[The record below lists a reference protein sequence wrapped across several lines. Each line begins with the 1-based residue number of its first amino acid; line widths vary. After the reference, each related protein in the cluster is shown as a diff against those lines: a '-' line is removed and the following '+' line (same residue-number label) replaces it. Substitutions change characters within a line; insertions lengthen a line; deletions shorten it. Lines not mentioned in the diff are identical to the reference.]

1 MTTPDSFEKCAEFF
15 KDNHFLSK
23 LVSPEDLKQKLQTI
37 QEKTPYLLEEF
48 KNIFV
53 LYNKNPEYADYQQ
66 MFANIKSNVNNITAN
81 LFEALNEAEINTNLL
96 NERTLCLNTLI
107 VQERNKNRIL
117 RKQNGMVEEKSNAS
131 SELIYDYKNMY
142 EEGYLRNWGLIISII
157 IVGLA
162 VKNLYGNINGELN
175 PSVQSIGN
183 SVKNIGSNLYTNAKN
198 IGGNVYNKASNYR

>member
-1 MTTPDSFEKCAEFF
+1 
-15 KDNHFLSK
+15 
-23 LVSPEDLKQKLQTI
+23 LQTI

-66 MFANIKSNVNNITAN
+66 MFANTQSNVNNITAN